1 MKRRIKTVV
10 LLVLIAV
17 IAFGLTACGDSVK
30 KKPESQATLPAPAAE
45 TETVQNSPA
54 PESTGEIQLP
64 PLA

>member
-30 KKPESQATLPAPAAE
+30 KKSESPATLPAPAS
-45 TETVQNSPA
+45 ETVAVQDSPA
-54 PESTGEIQLP
+54 PASTGEIQLP